1 MLSNRAR
8 LIVKTVVLT
17 LLGAG
22 TIAAIIGLI
31 VFRAG
36 LYNIAANEQHY
47 PLIYT
52 VFEEGLQYSI
62 QNHAEDIQVPA
73 LGAPAQLLRGAAV
86 YRANCVQCHGAP
98 GIAPLSQ
105 GMSMQPMPGPL
116 VDADVNWETR
126 ELYWITRNG
135 IKMSGM
141 PAWEYHLSDSD
152 IWAVVAFVAAMPG
165 MTPADYRRMTT
176 QQHLTEPAQAAARTA
191 AEGEDS

>member
-98 GIAPLSQ
+98 GVAPQSQ

-116 VDADVNWETR
+116 ADADVNWETR

-152 IWAVVAFVAAMPG
+152 IWAVVAFVAAMPT

-176 QQHLTEPAQAAARTA
+176 QQGVTEQAQHAAQTA
-191 AEGEDS
+191 TEGEDS